1 MPPYEIGLEEFESGA
16 EEFDSEEAGAA
27 LNLVNRL
34 RARKGKS
41 PMRRLPSP
49 PAVLTGPRGLA
60 LKRLPLGIGTVTF
73 GAATGTSLT
82 VEVEPQ
88 RGYTPKRLVA
98 AVSRTGASATGLV
111 RLTSL
116 MIGDVQQLP
125 ASNGVPIEMFDT
137 QATDAELDLTP
148 VIPGQKVTLTLTI
161 SAAPAGADTVV
172 VNLGFYGAAIGQ

>member
-1 MPPYEIGLEEFESGA
+1 MSYEVGAFEEYASG

-27 LNLVNRL
+27 LDLVNRI
-34 RARKGKS
+34 RARKGKR
-41 PMRRLPSP
+41 PMRRLAAP
-49 PAVLTGPRGLA
+49 PAIATGPRGIA
-60 LKRLPLGIGTVTF
+60 LKTLPLGIGTVSF
-73 GAATGTSLT
+73 GAATGTSLS

-98 AVSRTGASATGLV
+98 AISRTGASATGLV
-111 RLTSL
+111 KLTSL

-148 VIPGQKVTLTLTI
+148 CTPGQKVSLTLTI

-172 VNLGFYGAAIGQ
+172 VNLGFYGKAVGQ